1 MAGDND
7 FTVKDCDRMI
17 DDIMDEYFTQ
27 HDINFDMKELMKA
40 ELLGPEEN
48 IPEEAVEV

>member
-1 MAGDND
+1 MSDPT
-7 FTVKDCDRMI
+7 FTVKDYDRMI

-40 ELLGPEEN
+40 ELLGGQDV
-48 IPEEAVEV
+48 VEGELV